1 MSNNK
6 KKYFYLRIYLSCFLL
21 IGLTFL
27 NTKIDIKNKISNN
40 INFLN
45 FTSLINNNFGMILP
59 LKEKLVFSSN
69 VYDQVTFNGKINHVI
84 NLDSNY
90 VHSLTTG
97 IVVKIDKNHNNG
109 TYDITILSN
118 DNYEYTYYNLSDFNL
133 FLYSYVDENTILG
146 IANQENNAYTFDL
159 SIKKKGVYYNFYELC
174 ED

>member
-1 MSNNK
+1 MN
-6 KKYFYLRIYLSCFLL
+6 LSCFLL

-45 FTSLINNNFGMILP
+45 FISLINNNFGMILP

-97 IVVKIDKNHNNG
+97 IVVKIDKNHKLK
-109 TYDITILSN
+109 II
-118 DNYEYTYYNLSDFNL
+118 
-133 FLYSYVDENTILG
+133 
-146 IANQENNAYTFDL
+146 
-159 SIKKKGVYYNFYELC
+159 IKYK
-174 ED
+174 